1 MLLFDLINHFT
12 PEMTDGDVRFL
23 NARRSIRRHCDREV
37 AHRSERISRCA
48 RQSDRA
54 TAEFPRPLHRF
65 QDVLRSSTRAD
76 RDHDITRLSES
87 SELAREDLFVT
98 EIVADCG
105 QR

>member
-1 MLLFDLINHFT
+1 MLLFNLINHFT

-23 NARRSIRRHCDREV
+23 NARRAIRWHCDREV

-48 RQSDRA
+48 SQGDRA

-76 RDHDITRLSES
+76 RDHDVACLRES
-87 SELAREDLFVT
+87 CKLAREDLFVT